1 VPWFG
6 RSQRDKTKQ
15 NKTND
20 IASQIDLNPY
30 PLFYVVAHKVAQT
43 GDETQNWGPKIKMGG
58 LPLLTGLLVPMSCG
72 T

>member
-1 VPWFG
+1 MKCHGLGDLSV
-6 RSQRDKTKQ
+6 TKQ

-20 IASQIDLNPY
+20 IASQIDLTPY
-30 PLFYVVAHKVAQT
+30 PLFYAVAHKVAQT

>member
-15 NKTND
+15 NLV
-20 IASQIDLNPY
+20 AQIDLTPY
-30 PLFYVVAHKVAQT
+30 PLFYVVTHKVAQT

-58 LPLLTGLLVPMSCG
+58 LPLLTGL
-72 T
+72 